1 MLRSLLFSSTATLGH
16 ASVLIY
22 PRSEMV
28 RFHLLTSIFISLIL
42 IHNTNP
48 SKEIRAD
55 DAEESKRV
63 AVRIPGENIGPNFH
77 SDLNL
82 LPQQSQMLYGVKVL
96 KRETFDYYKWPKDGN
111 AGLVNV
117 PYRVSRTSYFC
128 KYFASE
134 K

>member
-1 MLRSLLFSSTATLGH
+1 
-16 ASVLIY
+16 
-22 PRSEMV
+22 MV
-28 RFHLLTSIFISLIL
+28 RFHLFTSFFISAIL
-42 IHNTNP
+42 IHNSNP

-55 DAEESKRV
+55 QAEESKQVPVRV
-63 AVRIPGENIGPNFH
+63 LGDNVGPVGPYFN

-82 LPQQSQMLYGVKVL
+82 LPQQSQMLYGVKVI

-128 KYFASE
+128 KYIDYLASV
-134 K
+134 KKI